1 MEELYD
7 LVIALGQYNKSA
19 SRKYQKEIDRIVRSD
34 KRCSDDVDVLK
45 EEIVGLIKKH
55 RWEISEGKR
64 QDLDFARHV
73 DRYYIEKDVD

>member
-7 LVIALGQYNKSA
+7 LVKALGQYSKNA
-19 SRKYQKEIDRIVRSD
+19 SRKYQKEIDSIVRSD

>member
-1 MEELYD
+1 MKELYD
-7 LVIALGQYNKSA
+7 LVKALKQYNESA
-19 SRKYQKEIDRIVRSD
+19 SRKYQDEIDSIVRSD
-34 KRCSDDVDVLK
+34 KCCSDGIEVLK
-45 EEIVGLIKKH
+45 EDLVSLIKKH

>member
-1 MEELYD
+1 MKELYD
-7 LVIALGQYNKSA
+7 LVKALEQYNKSA
-19 SRKYQKEIDRIVRSD
+19 SRKYQDETNSIARSD
-34 KRCSDDVDVLK
+34 KCCSDDVDALK

-64 QDLDFARHV
+64 QDLDFARHI